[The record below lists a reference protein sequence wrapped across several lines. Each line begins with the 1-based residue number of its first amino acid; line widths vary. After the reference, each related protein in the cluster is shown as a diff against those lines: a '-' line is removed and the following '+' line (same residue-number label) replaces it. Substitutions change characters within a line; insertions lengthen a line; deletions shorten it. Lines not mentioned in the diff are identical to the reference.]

1 MNNRN
6 LAWKQKISQ
15 ARPSAGRRKALVGFD
30 GYIDELVR
38 VVECRKSEE
47 EYTFFKDISG
57 FAHRLDA
64 AAGKSADIE
73 IVTDALKLGGNA
85 PIMANALACL
95 GMDTVCIGAMGYPKL
110 HTLFSNMPENCDCIS
125 ICEPARTCAFEFED
139 GKLMFGNLKPLEQL
153 TWNRIRERIGLKRLI
168 ALFQEAELLAL
179 VNWSGV
185 TGARDIWEGVL
196 QEILP
201 ELSGTR
207 RQVFFDLADPS
218 RKSDGDILEALRLI
232 RAFTRYGDVTVG
244 LNENE
249 ALCLY
254 RAIGGAAGQPLEEVG
269 QALFRRLAVKAVV
282 IHPIDRCIAVTQEGI
297 LQEQGH
303 VVKSPKISTGGGD
316 NFNAGFCTGQLLGLA
331 VRDSM
336 LLGMEVSGY
345 YVENGYSPAWP
356 ELEGK
361 QGAMPV

>member
-6 LAWKQKISQ
+6 LEWKRNLSQ
-15 ARPSAGRRKALVGFD
+15 ACKSAGRRKALVGFD

-38 VVECRKSEE
+38 VVECRNGADEC
-47 EYTFFKDISG
+47 TFYADISG
-57 FAHRLDA
+57 FARRVGQ

-85 PIMANALACL
+85 PIMANALARL
-95 GMDTVCIGAMGYPKL
+95 GMETVCIGAMGYPKL
-110 HTLFSNMPENCDCIS
+110 HTLFSDMPQNCDCIS

-153 TWNRIRERIGLKRLI
+153 TWNSLKERIGLKRLL
-168 ALFQEAELLAL
+168 ALFHEAELLAL

-185 TGARDIWEGVL
+185 TGAPDIWKGIL
-196 QEILP
+196 HEILP
-201 ELSGTR
+201 ELAGTR
-207 RQVFFDLADPS
+207 RQIFFDLADPS
-218 RKSDGDILEALRLI
+218 RKSDGDILEVLRLI
-232 RAFTRYGDVTVG
+232 RAFTVYGDVTVG

-282 IHPIDRCIAVTQEGI
+282 IHPVDRCIAVTQEGV
-297 LQEQGH
+297 LCEQGH
-303 VVKSPKISTGGGD
+303 VVRAPKISTGGGD

-345 YVENGYSPAWP
+345 YVQNGYSPARP
-356 ELEGK
+356 ELEESR
-361 QGAMPV
+361 